1 MYAKLFTSIYQG
13 TLRGNSRGLLVFTNL
28 LAHADSA
35 GHVDI
40 HPRAIADEVGLAP
53 DEVRAALDELEAPD
67 VESRTPNEDGRRIV
81 RLDDHRAWGWRIVN
95 YAKYRAIKNE
105 DDRREQNRLA
115 QARWRAK
122 QSGAQS
128 ASVSEHKHDKPESA
142 QAEAEAEAEA
152 INTEPTAL
160 DVSAAPNR
168 PPACPTDK
176 IVALYHKRLP
186 MLPSVA
192 VMTAARKRSL
202 SARWREVVSADKMS
216 AQEGEEFFDWFFS
229 KAAESAFL
237 TGRVEAQKGR
247 RPFRATLDWLMSPT
261 YFPRV
266 VEGQYK

>member
-67 VESRTPNEDGRRIV
+67 VESRTPDEDGRRIV

-142 QAEAEAEAEA
+142 QAEAEAEAEVDKYKA
-152 INTEPTAL
+152 PSELPAL
-160 DVSAAPNR
+160 PAASPA
-168 PPACPTDK
+168 PPAPFGGDSNLK
-176 IVALYHKRLP
+176 DIPARALVQLAAGWELPEAWGLDAEALGWQPRGILVEAEKFRQYYVSGGGAGKRRNL
-186 MLPSVA
+186 
-192 VMTAARKRSL
+192 KG
-202 SARWREVVSADKMS
+202 WRQSWS
-216 AQEGEEFFDWFFS
+216 NWLG
-229 KAAESAFL
+229 KAAE
-237 TGRVEAQKGR
+237 RQ
-247 RPFRATLDWLMSPT
+247 RA
-261 YFPRV
+261 
-266 VEGQYK
+266 